1 MSKDKQKNAKM
12 MQQLAAARGQR
23 HMVVEEAVVADE
35 AVGMEVAND
44 EGIGDPPE
52 PPPSNP
58 EQMLEF

>member
-1 MSKDKQKNAKM
+1 M

-58 EQMLEF
+58 EQMLDF